1 MFKTPKHGTVVA
13 YAALI
18 VALSSG
24 GAAYAASQIGA
35 KDIKPD
41 AVRSKHIKDGH
52 VRTNDLALDAVTG
65 AQVANDSL
73 SGDDIAEGTLGTVP
87 DASALAG
94 RGPATFASSTVYK
107 TEATTDAGT
116 RLADNTNSKAM
127 ACDPGDILLS
137 GGPASV
143 NPTSDLLE
151 SFPSPGTT
159 NSWSARIID
168 NGVADAF
175 TVVILCLDQTP

>member
-1 MFKTPKHGTVVA
+1 MIKPPNHGTVVA
-13 YAALI
+13 YAALV

-24 GAAYAASQIGA
+24 GAAFAASQIGA

-52 VRTNDLALDAVTG
+52 VRTQDLALDAVTG

-73 SGDDIAEGTLGTVP
+73 SGDDIAESTLGTVP
-87 DASALAG
+87 NASALAG
-94 RGPATFASSTVYK
+94 RGAGSFATSSVYK
-107 TEATTDAGT
+107 VEATTDAGT
-116 RLADNTNSKAM
+116 RLGDNTNTKSK
-127 ACDPGDILLS
+127 ACDPGDILLA

-151 SFPSPGTT
+151 SFPTPGTT

-168 NGVADAF
+168 NGVADSF
-175 TVVILCLDQTP
+175 TVVVLCLNQTP